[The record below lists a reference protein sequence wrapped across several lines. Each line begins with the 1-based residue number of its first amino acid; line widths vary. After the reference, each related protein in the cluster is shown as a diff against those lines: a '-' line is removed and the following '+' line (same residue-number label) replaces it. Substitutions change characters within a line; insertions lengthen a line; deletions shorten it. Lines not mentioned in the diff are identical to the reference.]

1 MWAGRFRGLVIVAN
15 LVYAAA
21 LLVLG
26 VVPDVPKIAV
36 HIPDFAAH
44 GFAYAGHTML
54 LFALLLPSI
63 GRGKAAVFAVAGA
76 ALYGSLVEVL
86 QFFQPTRT
94 VEIGDLVANSI
105 GAGIAA
111 MILFLVTGPRT
122 TGGAR

>member
-1 MWAGRFRGLVIVAN
+1 MVIVAN

-26 VVPDVPKIAV
+26 VVPDVPTIAV